1 MRVCRVSCLVCTHTG
16 VLSVNLDIAAGA
28 PAACMVPAV
37 QVLVERDVLP
47 DLTKFLDGHNDSTP
61 RSQVR
66 TPPRHAHT
74 HAPSAPS
81 HTKQWLTSA
90 PGNGLF
96 SCA

>member
-1 MRVCRVSCLVCTHTG
+1 
-16 VLSVNLDIAAGA
+16 
-28 PAACMVPAV
+28 MVPAV

-74 HAPSAPS
+74 HARTQRAIA
-81 HTKQWLTSA
+81 HQGLTSA

>member
-1 MRVCRVSCLVCTHTG
+1 
-16 VLSVNLDIAAGA
+16 
-28 PAACMVPAV
+28 MVPAV

-47 DLTKFLDGHNDSTP
+47 DLTEFLEGHNDSTP

-74 HAPSAPS
+74 HGRRRTHHRTRTRRAITET
-81 HTKQWLTSA
+81 HKQWLTSA